1 MNFFKK
7 KQPAPVQQTADTQDA
22 IFEMKMQAKMLERA
36 AKKSDKEAKQQV
48 TKARGALVKG
58 NEEGAKLYLQ
68 NANMKNREALNN
80 MKTGHRLE
88 AVTTQIKSNENNM
101 AVRIIYLLAPL

>member
-7 KQPAPVQQTADTQDA
+7 KQPAPVQQTVDTEDT

-48 TKARGALVKG
+48 SKARGALVKG
-58 NEEGAKLYLQ
+58 NEEGAKYLFPYISIP
-68 NANMKNREALNN
+68 K
-80 MKTGHRLE
+80 HP
-88 AVTTQIKSNENNM
+88 
-101 AVRIIYLLAPL
+101 IIGFIYKMQT